1 MVATKQE
8 IIDALKGALDEV
20 KGDRNV
26 TVPVLF
32 LQDVYDAL
40 TEEDDE

>member
-8 IIDALKGALDEV
+8 IIEALKGALDEV

-32 LQDVYDAL
+32 LQDVLEAL
-40 TEEDDE
+40 EGEEE

>member
-20 KGDRNV
+20 KGDCNV

-32 LQDVYDAL
+32 LQDVLEAL
-40 TEEDDE
+40 EEDDE